1 MGDRVSRDGDHHD
14 VGAGG
19 ITAVLAERSH
29 VMARSCPA
37 PREGAAVVTRA
48 ITVIRMDSIYSF
60 GASTDEEHLSVAPR
74 RLIAGA
80 GWLMAAGF
88 TTRIS
93 FGVAAIIAATN
104 ELMWAI
110 GAAIALPA
118 EQGNFHSGIL
128 VPRAGCRKAS
138 QPVSRRGTAS
148 DYRGVDREI

>member
-1 MGDRVSRDGDHHD
+1 M
-14 VGAGG
+14 
-19 ITAVLAERSH
+19 TPPNH
-29 VMARSCPA
+29 V
-37 PREGAAVVTRA
+37 
-48 ITVIRMDSIYSF
+48 ILMDSTYLF
-60 GASTDEEHLSVAPR
+60 EASTDERHLSEASPPTIR
-74 RLIAGA
+74 WA

-138 QPVSRRGTAS
+138 QPVSFRGTAR
-148 DYRGVDREI
+148 DQRGVDREI